1 MKRLLGAMAA
11 LLLMGQAAPAAP
23 VDALGWMAGS
33 WESDEGGTW
42 TEEVWSAPRGGAMLG
57 YSRTGQGGHVGE
69 FEYMRIE
76 ADADGVPVYLAQ
88 PGGAPAVP
96 FRLTARDVA
105 SATFDNPGHDFP
117 QRIVYRRTGD
127 VMVATI
133 SALDG
138 SHAMSWSYGRR

>member
-1 MKRLLGAMAA
+1 MKRLFGAVAA
-11 LLLMGQAAPAAP
+11 VLLMGQAAPAAR

-33 WESDEGGTW
+33 WESNENGAW
-42 TEEVWSAPRGGAMLG
+42 TEEVWSPPRAGALIGDSHTSLGGQA
-57 YSRTGQGGHVGE
+57 GE

-76 ADADGVPVYLAQ
+76 AGADGVPVYLAQ

-96 FRLTARDVA
+96 FRLTAGDAA

-117 QRIVYRRTGD
+117 QRIVYRRSGD

-138 SHAMSWSYGRR
+138 SHAMTWTYRRR